1 MGRRSEN
8 YFISVCGDCIKLTYV
23 SSVPEPGEPVSERRS
38 EGAKSLSNIN
48 RAKKTF
54 AEIGYCNPWEYMAT
68 FTSASADPSK
78 DIRGV
83 VRWLQKLN
91 SNHGWS
97 IKYLLIFEVGSEGG
111 RLHAHALL
119 SGVPADFVRCY
130 SASEYARLPRAV
142 KLLYSQYKTDTG
154 TRLAYCPLWK
164 KGWSTLVP
172 VDGSPKVVSYMTKY
186 MTKGNIEFTTQFGKR
201 SFFASAGLNRPEK
214 QKVPADIAGTM
225 WRRVPPGTWFT
236 CYWGDNGLPIS
247 SCYVVDRDKI
257 APALWNY
264 YTSIFGA
271 LQEGIFGSALESL
284 ASAPVS

>member
-23 SSVPEPGEPVSERRS
+23 SSVPEPGESASERRS
-38 EGAKSLSNIN
+38 DGAKSLSNLN

-54 AEIGYCNPWEYMAT
+54 SEIGYCNPWDYMAT

-83 VRWLQKLN
+83 VRWLQVLN
-91 SNHGWS
+91 SNHGWN

-119 SGVPADFVRCY
+119 SGVPSDFVRCY
-130 SASEYARLPRAV
+130 SSSEYARLPRAV

-154 TRLAYCPLWK
+154 TRLSYCPLWK

-201 SFFASAGLNRPEK
+201 SFFSSAGLKRLEK
-214 QKVPADIAGTM
+214 QKVPVDIAGTM
-225 WRRVPPGTWFT
+225 WRRVPPGSWFT
-236 CYWGDNGLPIS
+236 CYRGDNGLPAS
-247 SCYVVDRDKI
+247 SCYVIDRGKM
-257 APALWNY
+257 APALWDY

-271 LQEGIFGSALESL
+271 LQEGISGSALESL